1 MAGYYLVPDAR
12 LDLIS
17 IVDYIMD
24 ESTTSALRVQER
36 FLEIFSLI
44 GENPNVGHL
53 REDLTTRPV
62 RFFPVFSY
70 LVIYLPDTNPVQIV
84 RVLGAAQDVKNILN

>member
-1 MAGYYLVPDAR
+1 MVPDAR

-53 REDLTTRPV
+53 REDLTSRPV

>member
-53 REDLTTRPV
+53 REDLTSRPV